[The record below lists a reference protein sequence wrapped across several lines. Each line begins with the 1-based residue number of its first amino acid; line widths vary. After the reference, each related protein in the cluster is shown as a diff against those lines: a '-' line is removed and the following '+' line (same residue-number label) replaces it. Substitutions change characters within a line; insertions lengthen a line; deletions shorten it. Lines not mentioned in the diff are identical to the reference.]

1 VPGEGRVTRTFDGT
15 PGRPYRP
22 AIIVCGMTTEPP
34 SRLQIRDPALMR
46 ALAHPARLAILDHLS
61 NGVAATATEFAEL
74 VGLSPSA
81 TSYHLR
87 ALAKVGL
94 IEEAAGR
101 GDARERVWTSSIRG
115 VEVDAGQHADPATRE
130 AEQELIDS
138 VLVMHETRL
147 RRYLAG
153 RDEEPADWYD
163 AATFTETLVQLTAEE
178 LAELRDK
185 VMAMVRPYR
194 KRERAAVPDGS
205 RTVLVSFRAFPL
217 LDQAMKD

>member
-1 VPGEGRVTRTFDGT
+1 
-15 PGRPYRP
+15 
-22 AIIVCGMTTEPP
+22 MTTADPAEASPTT
-34 SRLQIRDPALMR
+34 RRQIRDPAVMR

-61 NGVAATATEFAEL
+61 NGAVATATECAEV

-101 GDARERVWTSSIRG
+101 GDARERVWTSSVRG
-115 VEVDAGQHADPATRE
+115 LEVDVGQHPEPEARA

-147 RRYLAG
+147 RRYIAG

-178 LAELRDK
+178 LAQLRDK